1 MSVCC
6 VVYVDSQTSKVFFF
20 FLFFVNTT
28 GFILITMLK
37 ITTTMSERAGDT
49 KMLSLIITLF
59 CGRNRKRDWSLTSP
73 SDTVGNS
80 LFTFHDL
87 NFALYAC
94 TRMCARVDVR
104 ERGGESE
111 ARRERERF
119 PPVQACVTAGPLAGC
134 DARVNLKTHPM

>member
-1 MSVCC
+1 M
-6 VVYVDSQTSKVFFF
+6 
-20 FLFFVNTT
+20 LT
-28 GFILITMLK
+28 G
-37 ITTTMSERAGDT
+37 
-49 KMLSLIITLF
+49 LSLIITLF
-59 CGRNRKRDWSLTSP
+59 CARNRKRDWSLTSP

-104 ERGGESE
+104 ERDERGERSKE
-111 ARRERERF
+111 GEGEVS
-119 PPVQACVTAGPLAGC
+119 PVQACVTAGPLAGC